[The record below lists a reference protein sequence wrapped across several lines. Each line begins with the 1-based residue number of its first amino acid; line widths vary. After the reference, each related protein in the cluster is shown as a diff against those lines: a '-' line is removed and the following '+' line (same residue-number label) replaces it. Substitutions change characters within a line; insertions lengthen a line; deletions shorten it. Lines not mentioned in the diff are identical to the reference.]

1 MDPKL
6 SKSFKKVLGLIKVLR
21 KCNGKTVLGEGALIS
36 ARAAGILA
44 AAGLTILAGGL
55 FLGMYL
61 LEPAAASFITAGGLA
76 QTLMM
81 ILLILSFVLAVKDIV
96 TVLYTSDD
104 LELLVPLPFSASQIV
119 LAKLAVAS
127 RFPVILS
134 LILMGPACLGY
145 GIRAGAGAPYII
157 GALLASLMI
166 PVTGIAAAALLVVVV
181 FRVFG
186 VLRSRDVTVALG
198 GIFTFGLT
206 VAYMIVSNS
215 LQRNGA
221 GEESLSALTNLSA
234 AFPNISFL
242 IRFMTEGS
250 VTALLIGLA
259 VPLVTGLLATL
270 AVKAFYFDT
279 ALNMLSTRA
288 RRRNVSADMIR
299 GGRKSSALKAL
310 TACESRSARRN
321 PSYLI
326 YGFVMSFLWPVL
338 FALPF
343 LFDNGTVPV
352 EAFPVGTAPAVVL
365 LTVFAVMA
373 SCFACGFNI
382 LPGTAFTREGSTF
395 SAIKALPVDMR
406 DYVRS
411 KRDHCLK
418 VCSLGSVLYVVIL
431 GAVLAATG
439 ALPPESV
446 IAIPAAAFLCFL
458 LNVILID
465 LMILRNSKAPRFDWD
480 SETEFSRKLGLVNG
494 LMVFTGVLMF
504 TAAFIAVAM
513 APVLAAPGMGII
525 IPAAAAGF
533 TLCVLFIAWRFDRHA
548 VETAAKNLERF
559 E

>member
-1 MDPKL
+1 MVQSL
-6 SKSFKKVLGLIKVLR
+6 SKSFNKVRQLIRVLR
-21 KCNGKTVLGEGALIS
+21 KCNGKAVLGEGALIS
-36 ARAAGILA
+36 PRAAGILA
-44 AAGLTILAGGL
+44 AAGLTVLAGGL
-55 FLGMYL
+55 FLGTYL
-61 LEPAAASFITAGGLA
+61 LEPALAPFITAAGLA

-104 LELLVPLPFSASQIV
+104 LEILVPLPYSASQIV

-134 LILMGPACLGY
+134 LLLTYPVCLGL

-157 GALLASLMI
+157 GVLLSGLLI

-206 VAYMIVSNS
+206 IAYMFVSNS

-234 AFPNISFL
+234 AFPNISSM
-242 IRFMTEGS
+242 IAFMAEGS
-250 VTALLIGLA
+250 VTGLVIALA
-259 VPLVTGLLATL
+259 VPLATVLLAAL
-270 AVKAFYFDT
+270 AVRAFYFDT
-279 ALNMLSTRA
+279 ALNMQSTRA
-288 RRRNVSADMIR
+288 RHRDVSADMIR
-299 GGRKSSALKAL
+299 GGKKNSALKAL
-310 TACESRSARRN
+310 TAYESRSARRN

-326 YGFVMSFLWPVL
+326 YGFVMSFFWPVI

-343 LFDNGTVPV
+343 LFDNSAVPAD
-352 EAFPVGTAPAVVL
+352 AFPVGTAPAVL
-365 LTVFAVMA
+365 FLTAFAVMA
-373 SCFACGFNI
+373 SCFACGFNV
-382 LPGTAFTREGSTF
+382 LPGTAFTREGGTF
-395 SAIKALPVDMR
+395 SAVKALPVDMR

-418 VCSLGSVLYVVIL
+418 VCSLGSVSYVVIL
-431 GAVLAATG
+431 GAVLTAAG
-439 ALPPESV
+439 AIPVESV

-458 LNVILID
+458 LNAVLVD
-465 LMILRNSKAPRFDWD
+465 LMILRNSGKPRFDWD

-494 LMVFTGVLMF
+494 VMIFAGVLMF
-504 TAAFIAVAM
+504 AAAFIAVAL
-513 APVLAAPGMGII
+513 APAMAAPGMGII
-525 IPAAAAGF
+525 IPAAAAVF
-533 TLCVLFIAWRFDRHA
+533 TLCVMFFAWRFDRYA
-548 VETAAKNLERF
+548 VDTAAKNLERF